1 MTNDNIKILLVEDN
15 KLDQMAFKRLVRQEG
30 LNYNCSFAESV
41 KQAENFIRNDDFNLI
56 IADYMLGDG
65 TGFDIL
71 KLSGK
76 TPVIFCTGAGDQ
88 ATAIKAIKQG
98 ASDYLIKDPSQN
110 HLKVIPEVIKKVFRH
125 KSAEDKLKNY
135 YENLEKLVQQRT
147 EQLESEKTLLT
158 KTLSGMNDGV
168 IAVNTN
174 GEIVLINRSAQ
185 KMLRISEKDIRNEN
199 LHNFI
204 DFFAEKSSE
213 KIDCPVEKIL
223 KSSKNTK
230 LSCDKCIIKTENH
243 QLPIS
248 FTASPMYK
256 IDGNMMGVVVVF
268 RDISK
273 EQEVEKMKD
282 RFISSV
288 SHELKTPV
296 TSIKAYA
303 DMMLTESG
311 FSQEDLRKFLSI
323 IVEQSNRL
331 TELIDRIL
339 EISKISSSDMNISF
353 EPVNVS
359 ALTEQ
364 VTAEMQMLAYRK
376 NINLQTD
383 LDYDIPIVSSNESRL
398 HSVLTNLMHNAVK
411 FTPQGGTVKAS
422 VKKDPTNVIVEI
434 SDTGIGIAKKDL
446 IKIFDRFYRVR
457 DCRNKAEGTG
467 LGLAIV
473 KETVDLLNG
482 RLEVTSTP
490 GEGTAFKIYLPLKKE
505 IQNTNHSEKHYSE
518 STNQLSD
525 SKNRPS
531 S

>member
-1 MTNDNIKILLVEDN
+1 
-15 KLDQMAFKRLVRQEG
+15 
-30 LNYNCSFAESV
+30 
-41 KQAENFIRNDDFNLI
+41 
-56 IADYMLGDG
+56 
-65 TGFDIL
+65 
-71 KLSGK
+71 
-76 TPVIFCTGAGDQ
+76 
-88 ATAIKAIKQG
+88 
-98 ASDYLIKDPSQN
+98 
-110 HLKVIPEVIKKVFRH
+110 
-125 KSAEDKLKNY
+125 
-135 YENLEKLVQQRT
+135 
-147 EQLESEKTLLT
+147 
-158 KTLSGMNDGV
+158 
-168 IAVNTN
+168 
-174 GEIVLINRSAQ
+174 
-185 KMLRISEKDIRNEN
+185 
-199 LHNFI
+199 
-204 DFFAEKSSE
+204 
-213 KIDCPVEKIL
+213 
-223 KSSKNTK
+223 
-230 LSCDKCIIKTENH
+230 
-243 QLPIS
+243 
-248 FTASPMYK
+248 
-256 IDGNMMGVVVVF
+256 
-268 RDISK
+268 
-273 EQEVEKMKD
+273 
-282 RFISSV
+282 
-288 SHELKTPV
+288 
-296 TSIKAYA
+296 
-303 DMMLTESG
+303 
-311 FSQEDLRKFLSI
+311 
-323 IVEQSNRL
+323 
-331 TELIDRIL
+331 
-339 EISKISSSDMNISF
+339 MNISF